1 MDLGTE
7 IDRTEQR
14 RLNENRNRKWI
25 KDESCMETESMEE
38 SVYECKN
45 HTMRKRE
52 NYFLGKG

>member
-25 KDESCMETESMEE
+25 KDESCMEE

>member
-38 SVYECKN
+38 SVYECEN

-52 NYFLGKG
+52 NDFLG